1 MLLTSVLASLLNRNG
16 SKARQEIQARLH
28 WGEQVTGSHACSLP
42 DGFLI
47 WSEQCVQGLRWRAG
61 SGDLPTLRWCWVQG
75 DVQGP
80 DFVLTTLC
88 LLLALQKW
96 QLGFVLGFS
105 LTILYLADQY
115 VPAAH
120 IRGYF

>member
-1 MLLTSVLASLLNRNG
+1 M
-16 SKARQEIQARLH
+16 
-28 WGEQVTGSHACSLP
+28 
-42 DGFLI
+42 
-47 WSEQCVQGLRWRAG
+47 
-61 SGDLPTLRWCWVQG
+61 QG